1 MAVVGRKFDRHEYLL
16 SDEQGAKALLVR
28 GSKPGAGD
36 WWLFSPF
43 QPQTPLSPQEAAAV
57 RWGQTVD
64 TNGMAA
70 KVSALFQSTILIV
83 LLLCCSIPMAPG
95 QKKSQESAGSVILQ
109 NVSRGSERVQDFV
122 ATIEANV
129 DMERLRVPKM
139 KATLYF
145 KKPDKVHFDAP
156 GFAMLPREGVVLNP
170 ATLKARY
177 NATVAGEESADGKK
191 LVKLQLTGKDQN
203 VRPRQLYVWIDQ
215 SVWTIAKMES
225 VPYQGRIL
233 RLEFTYATQP
243 GGYVLPQTLKASFES
258 TTRDTTQHPLDI
270 DMPAAS
276 QLDELRL
283 RVPRSGSITVK
294 YPQIQDQRRAF
305 GRHL

>member
-1 MAVVGRKFDRHEYLL
+1 MYHEDL
-16 SDEQGAKALLVR
+16 E
-28 GSKPGAGD
+28 
-36 WWLFSPF
+36 
-43 QPQTPLSPQEAAAV
+43 
-57 RWGQTVD
+57 
-64 TNGMAA
+64 
-70 KVSALFQSTILIV
+70 ST
-83 LLLCCSIPMAPG
+83 
-95 QKKSQESAGSVILQ
+95 
-109 NVSRGSERVQDFV
+109 DFV

-270 DMPAAS
+270 DMPA
-276 QLDELRL
+276 
-283 RVPRSGSITVK
+283 T
-294 YPQIQDQRRAF
+294 
-305 GRHL
+305 RHSSMS